1 MSTDTL
7 TKRCYN
13 FSAGPAVLPESV
25 LEQIQSEITCL
36 PGVGSSVLEIS
47 HRSPDFGAIL
57 NDAKTRFREVFAV
70 PETHDVLFL
79 QGGACLQNAMIPA
92 NLMIDP
98 SQTGDYLVTG
108 AWGKKSSAEVH
119 RFGNLHVAWSGADDN
134 FCRLPTAAEIQWS
147 EQPAYAHFTSNETI
161 HGLQFHA
168 EPDVGDVPLVADMS
182 SDVLCR
188 PVDVSKYGL
197 IYACAQKNS
206 GVSGLT
212 VVVIRKDLLE
222 RCSDRLPLYLNYAK
236 HSAADSMAN
245 TPPTFAIYVLG
256 LICKWLQEEI
266 GGLEAMHQINREKSD
281 LLYRV
286 IDESNGFYT
295 GHANPADRSIMN
307 VVFTTPDAE
316 HDAKFIELAAEAH
329 MKTLKGHRSLG
340 GIRASIYNAMPLEGV
355 QALASF
361 MKDFAQSHG

>member
-57 NDAKTRFREVFAV
+57 NDAKTRFCEVFAV

-134 FCRLPTAAEIQWS
+134 FCRLPTAEEIQWS

>member
-1 MSTDTL
+1 MATETL
-7 TKRCYN
+7 TKRCFN

-25 LEQIQSEITCL
+25 LEQIQAEMMCL

-47 HRSPDFGAIL
+47 HRSPDFGHIL
-57 NDAKTRFREVFAV
+57 NDARDRFRNVFAV
-70 PETHDVLFL
+70 PDTHDILFL

-92 NLMIDP
+92 NLLIDQN
-98 SQTGDYLVTG
+98 QTADYLVTG
-108 AWGKKSSAEVH
+108 TWGKKSSAEVH
-119 RFGNLHVAWSGADDN
+119 RFGKLHVAWSGADDN
-134 FCRLPTAAEIQWS
+134 YFRVPKRDEIKWS
-147 EQPAYAHFTSNETI
+147 ESAAYAHFTSNETI
-161 HGLQFHA
+161 QGVQFHT
-168 EPDVGDVPLVADMS
+168 EPDVGDTPLVADMS

-206 GVSGLT
+206 GVAGLT
-212 VVVIRKDLLE
+212 AVVIRKDLLE

-236 HSAADSMAN
+236 HAAADSMAN

-256 LICKWLQEEI
+256 LICKWLQEDI
-266 GGLEAMHQINREKSD
+266 GGLEAMQKLNQEKSD
-281 LLYRV
+281 LLYKV
-286 IDESNGFYT
+286 IDASNGFYT

-307 VVFTTPDAE
+307 VVFTTPDAD
-316 HDAKFIELAAEAH
+316 HDAKFIELAGKEN

-340 GIRASIYNAMPLEGV
+340 GIRASIYNALPLEGV

-361 MKDFAQSHG
+361 MKDFAHNHG